1 MPKYKPQHARL
12 LFIDKRLGS
21 GRYPNCRQLAEEY
34 QVSSKTI
41 QRDLDYMRYQ
51 LDAPIAYSAQHRGY
65 HYTEAS
71 YKLPAISI
79 KESDLFA
86 IYLAEKLLE
95 QYQGTPIYYSLCS
108 VFRKIEDSLPDKID
122 LEPGDDSSRF
132 TVLPA
137 STTVI
142 ARDIWETVTA
152 AIRLS
157 RRLKVRYQ
165 TPGSKAQLRD
175 LDPYHGVRFEGD
187 WYLVAYCHLRR
198 EIRTFSLAR
207 MITVEMVAE
216 TFAIPESFDFRRL
229 TGSHFGVHW
238 SDALYEVRIWFAAEV
253 AGYVLERRWHPSQKI
268 EEQGDGSLVLSMTV
282 NHLLELKRWVLSWGS
297 AARVLAPEGFRAD
310 VARSVREMSELY

>member
-1 MPKYKPQHARL
+1 MAKYKPQHARL
-12 LFIDKRLGS
+12 LFIDKRLGG

-86 IYLAEKLLE
+86 IYLVEKLLE
-95 QYQGTPIYYSLCS
+95 QYQGTPIYHNLCS
-108 VFRKIEDSLPDKID
+108 VFRKIEDSLPEKITMD
-122 LEPGDDSSRF
+122 PGEDSSRF

-137 STTVI
+137 STTMI
-142 ARDIWETVTA
+142 APGIWETVTSA
-152 AIRLS
+152 LRLS
-157 RRLKVRYQ
+157 RRLQVRYQ
-165 TPGSKAQLRD
+165 TPGNPAQVRE

-187 WYLVAYCHLRR
+187 WYLVAYCALRQ

-207 MITVEMVAE
+207 MMAVEMLADE
-216 TFAIPESFDFRRL
+216 FAIPADFDFRRL

-253 AGYVLERRWHPSQKI
+253 AGYVLERRWRPSQKI

-310 VARSVREMSELY
+310 VARSVRELSELY